1 MSAGE
6 FVILACLLLGL
17 GNFWWS
23 YANWKAHKV
32 NLDEMKLSQEI
43 REHALQDAALIQSNK
58 FRVCETCGRIVQG
71 FCGTCAISACSPAK
85 TGDS

>member
-1 MSAGE
+1 MFRGE
-6 FVILACLLLGL
+6 IGDWLILFGILGGL
-17 GNFWWS
+17 ANLWWTL
-23 YANWKAHKV
+23 ANWKAHKV

-71 FCGTCAISACSPAK
+71 FCGTCAISACSPSK
-85 TGDS
+85 P